1 MSTNLDVEKLSG
13 NTARAILRSLLTQEC
28 INLDLIHAAM
38 RQNPSNELKRLTDN
52 IHLMFCQEHNKNPC
66 LCKYYE
72 EEEVDTTWSEE
83 GHTKWLDKTF
93 SIMEECD
100 LGSEADFTKLY
111 GKVREAQEYLAKL
124 KSATP
129 HAYKMLCRFNDWK
142 ED

>member
-1 MSTNLDVEKLSG
+1 MANLDLEKLSG

-28 INLDLIHAAM
+28 INFDLIHAAM
-38 RQNPSNELKRLTDN
+38 RQNPSNELKRLTDS
-52 IHLMFCQEHNKNPC
+52 IHTMFCRDHGHISC
-66 LCKYYE
+66 LCMYYE

-93 SIMEECD
+93 SIMEEFE
-100 LGSEADFTKLY
+100 LASEADFTKLY

-124 KSATP
+124 KSTTP
-129 HAYKMLCRFNDWK
+129 HAYRMLCSLNDWK